1 MNNISINR
9 TRCDETD
16 DMSLNRS
23 SHGSTTEIMSFPV
36 ALCILPAMMEFGR
49 GEKGENFEVG
59 ALVTATTHSNPIVF

>member
-1 MNNISINR
+1 
-9 TRCDETD
+9 
-16 DMSLNRS
+16 
-23 SHGSTTEIMSFPV
+23 MSFPV